1 MFLHEDFLHLLFN
14 MMVLFFGGQLLAA
27 FLGSKKLV
35 STYIFSGLWGAIF
48 FIAAFNAFPVFESS
62 VSLALA
68 LGASASVLGILV
80 AAATHAPD
88 YRVQLFL
95 LGSLKLKHIALILIA
110 LDVISIQKENPGGH
124 IAHLGGAFW
133 GFLTIQLMKFFPGR
147 KGNSEFSLFQVFRR
161 LFKKQKPSFR
171 VHQGQRGRPLKD
183 EEYNAMKAKKQQEID
198 KILDK
203 ISKKGYDS
211 LSREEKD
218 LLFKSGTT
226 KSQH

>member
-1 MFLHEDFLHLLFN
+1 
-14 MMVLFFGGQLLAA
+14 MMVLFFGGQLLTA
-27 FLGSKKLV
+27 FLGSRKLV
-35 STYIFSGLWGAIF
+35 SVYLLSGLWGAIF
-48 FIAAFNAFPVFESS
+48 FIASFNTFPVFEGS
-62 VSLALA
+62 VAIALA

-80 AAATHAPD
+80 AAATHAPN

-110 LDVISIQKENPGGH
+110 LDIISIQKENPGGH

-133 GFLTIQLMKFFPGR
+133 GFCYIQLLKYLPS
-147 KGNSEFSLFQVFRR
+147 GNRNRDFSMGKIFRSY
-161 LFKKQKPSFR
+161 FKKQKPSFR

-183 EEYNAMKAKKQQEID
+183 EEYNAMKAQKQQVID
-198 KILDK
+198 KLLDK
-203 ISKKGYDS
+203 ISQKGYDS
-211 LSREEKD
+211 LSKEEKD